1 MPITPLS
8 NILNYP
14 QKPEDNL
21 PPVDIDLTGAS
32 VKSTRKSDKFT
43 SNLAEIMS
51 EEELNR
57 ISTEI
62 LEGIDRDNQSRSDH
76 LTMIAEGMKLLGLVI
91 ESNNASS
98 ASSSAPLEGMS
109 TVRHPLLLEACQ
121 LFQANAMGELLPASG
136 PVKVRDDRPQQPEG
150 MIGHNGGPPLDN
162 PFSLPG
168 AASPPP
174 GSGAP
179 GAGAPS
185 GAGMLPQGG
194 AAQAVPPPATGP
206 TGQPPAPPMAG
217 APAVPPPAGPLPPA
231 PAMAEP
237 PGGERDE
244 LANALEKD
252 LNHYLTTTA
261 REYYPDT
268 DQMLFKVGFGG
279 LGIKKVYNCPL
290 RRRPVSE
297 SIDIEDFIV

>member
-150 MIGHNGGPPLDN
+150 MIGHNGVN

-174 GSGAP
+174 GLGAP
-179 GAGAPS
+179 GAGAGAPS
-185 GAGMLPQGG
+185 GAGVGMPPQGPAQPG
-194 AAQAVPPPATGP
+194 ALPPAT
-206 TGQPPAPPMAG
+206 PPIATP
-217 APAVPPPAGPLPPA
+217 
-231 PAMAEP
+231 
-237 PGGERDE
+237 
-244 LANALEKD
+244 
-252 LNHYLTTTA
+252 
-261 REYYPDT
+261 
-268 DQMLFKVGFGG
+268 
-279 LGIKKVYNCPL
+279 
-290 RRRPVSE
+290 
-297 SIDIEDFIV
+297 

>member
-136 PVKVRDDRPQQPEG
+136 PVKVRDDRPQMPLG
-150 MIGHNGGPPLDN
+150 MAN
-162 PFSLPG
+162 PFTLPG

-179 GAGAPS
+179 GVAAGASAPPGAGAPI
-185 GAGMLPQGG
+185 GAGMQ
-194 AAQAVPPPATGP
+194 PPP
-206 TGQPPAPPMAG
+206 
-217 APAVPPPAGPLPPA
+217 
-231 PAMAEP
+231 
-237 PGGERDE
+237 
-244 LANALEKD
+244 
-252 LNHYLTTTA
+252 
-261 REYYPDT
+261 
-268 DQMLFKVGFGG
+268 
-279 LGIKKVYNCPL
+279 
-290 RRRPVSE
+290 S
-297 SIDIEDFIV
+297 

>member
-21 PPVDIDLTGAS
+21 PPVDIDLGDNDPNKTENPDGSVDIDLTGAS

-136 PVKVRDDRPQQPEG
+136 PVKVRDDRPEKPEIPDVPG
-150 MIGHNGGPPLDN
+150 MGHNGGPSLN

-168 AASPPP
+168 AASPPSCM
-174 GSGAP
+174 G
-179 GAGAPS
+179 
-185 GAGMLPQGG
+185 
-194 AAQAVPPPATGP
+194 
-206 TGQPPAPPMAG
+206 
-217 APAVPPPAGPLPPA
+217 
-231 PAMAEP
+231 
-237 PGGERDE
+237 
-244 LANALEKD
+244 
-252 LNHYLTTTA
+252 
-261 REYYPDT
+261 
-268 DQMLFKVGFGG
+268 
-279 LGIKKVYNCPL
+279 
-290 RRRPVSE
+290 
-297 SIDIEDFIV
+297 

>member
-8 NILNYP
+8 NVLNYP

-21 PPVDIDLTGAS
+21 PPVDIDLGDPDKTENPDGSVDIDLTGAS
-32 VKSTRKSDKFT
+32 AKSTRESDKFT

-62 LEGIDRDNQSRSDH
+62 LEGIDRDNQSRQEH

-98 ASSSAPLEGMS
+98 AASSAPLEGMS

-136 PVKVRDDRPQQPEG
+136 PVKVRDDRPQMPLG
-150 MIGHNGGPPLDN
+150 MAQAN
-162 PFSLPG
+162 PFTLPG

-179 GAGAPS
+179 GVAAGASAPPGAGAPI
-185 GAGMLPQGG
+185 GAGMQPPQGQPNATPPVSAPTPM
-194 AAQAVPPPATGP
+194 AAPPP
-206 TGQPPAPPMAG
+206 Q
-217 APAVPPPAGPLPPA
+217 V
-231 PAMAEP
+231 
-237 PGGERDE
+237 
-244 LANALEKD
+244 
-252 LNHYLTTTA
+252 
-261 REYYPDT
+261 
-268 DQMLFKVGFGG
+268 
-279 LGIKKVYNCPL
+279 
-290 RRRPVSE
+290 
-297 SIDIEDFIV
+297 